1 MEKIYT
7 KKIFAS
13 SIVLSILINVA
24 VLLLAIK
31 LLSGFC
37 KPIKKPIEVVLLGI
51 SEPKLD
57 NENLHTKTKIVTQ
70 KKQNILINQKSTPK
84 EKIDNK
90 VFSRQK
96 IQKTTEVKSSDET
109 HKIEKTSSAIVH
121 TDSITN
127 NESNTKNSKGSIVKA
142 TQNIETNQIS
152 NLQQSVSK
160 EDYAFLRKL
169 IEEHLK
175 YPYLARRNSYEG
187 TVVISFIIDN
197 GIIKDIEI
205 VKSSGY
211 SILDK
216 SAIEAIKKIEPL
228 VKLDK
233 NVKIVIPI
241 NFKLN
246 NS

>member
-1 MEKIYT
+1 MEKFYT
-7 KKIFAS
+7 KKTFTS
-13 SIVLSILINVA
+13 SLALSIFVNVIFFA
-24 VLLLAIK
+24 LGIK
-31 LLSGFC
+31 LLSGFY

-51 SEPKLD
+51 SQPKTD
-57 NENLHTKTKIVTQ
+57 DKILHVKNKTLAQ
-70 KKQNILINQKSTPK
+70 KKQNILITQESIPK
-84 EKIDNK
+84 EKINNK
-90 VFSRQK
+90 VFPKQE
-96 IQKTTEVKSSDET
+96 IQKTGNLKTADKTD
-109 HKIEKTSSAIVH
+109 KIEKTNNAIVH
-121 TDSITN
+121 TDTISN
-127 NESNTKNSKGSIVKA
+127 NESNTKSSKGSAVQT
-142 TQNIETNQIS
+142 TQNIQTTQTTNS
-152 NLQQSVSK
+152 FQSVSK